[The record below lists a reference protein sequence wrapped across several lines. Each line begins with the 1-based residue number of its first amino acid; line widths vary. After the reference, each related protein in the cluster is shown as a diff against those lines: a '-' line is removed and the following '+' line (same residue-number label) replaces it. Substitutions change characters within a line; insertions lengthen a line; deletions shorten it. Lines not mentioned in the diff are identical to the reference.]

1 MFIGEVSTCESE
13 PDNAFNKYAVAIKN
27 EADTLLDMYLKSF
40 QKSLTSFLKDY
51 GEIEAECTGNR
62 YKIN

>member
-40 QKSLTSFLKDY
+40 QKSLTSFLKTTVRSKLSALGTD
-51 GEIEAECTGNR
+51 I
-62 YKIN
+62 K